1 MKEGELFKNS
11 EFNWNNTGGPQ
22 LKKVAT
28 GAEFQ
33 NTIMPVIGQPI
44 IETKNQADRVDGMSG
59 AYIYTFYHKLGK
71 IYDFYARCKLHA
83 PMFLGSGYLTIPF
96 DVSTALTLA
105 GLNYMDILTIDKEKL
120 EFKLVG
126 FSAGEYPI
134 DFEIYFV
141 DFSI

>member
-33 NTIMPVIGQPI
+33 NTIMPVIGEPI
-44 IETKNQADRVDGMSG
+44 KVEKGPDYFDMTG
-59 AYIYTFYHKLGK
+59 AVYVFENPVGK
-71 IYDFYARCKLHA
+71 PCDFYARVQI
-83 PMFLGSGYLTIPF
+83 PGIGGYIGGSSEGWFTIPF
-96 DVSTALTLA
+96 DITTALTIA
-105 GLNYMDILTIDKEKL
+105 GINYMDIKTIDKDKI
-120 EFKLVG
+120 EFVSGWAFASTMK
-126 FSAGEYPI
+126 
-134 DFEIYFV
+134 FEIYFV